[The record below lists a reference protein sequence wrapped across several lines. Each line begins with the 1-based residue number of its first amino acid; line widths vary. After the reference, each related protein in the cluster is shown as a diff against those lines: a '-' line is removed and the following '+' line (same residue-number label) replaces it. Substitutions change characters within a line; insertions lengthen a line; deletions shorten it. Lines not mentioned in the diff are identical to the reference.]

1 MANINDPRGFIP
13 YKKEGKLYKTRAYEK
28 TAGELIYTGDLLKRV
43 AAGTVSVYVV
53 GDAEPIVGVAAHY
66 SAAASTD
73 PINVYDDPEM
83 EFVCQIDATTAYAA
97 ADRGLNVDIKAT
109 PVPDTALNQS
119 GQVIDMATKAATATL
134 PLKVLDLAPA
144 INQEENSEAINAD
157 IIVKVNRSERG
168 NLATGI

>member
-13 YKKEGKLYKTRAYEK
+13 YKKEGKLYKARAYDK
-28 TAGELIYTGDLLKRV
+28 TASAVIYRGDLLKRI
-43 AAGTVSVYVV
+43 AAGTISVYVV
-53 GDAEPIVGVAAHY
+53 GDSEPIVGVAAHY

-73 PINVYDDPEM
+73 PIHVYDDPEM
-83 EFVCQIDATTAYAA
+83 EFICQVDATTAFAL
-97 ADRGLNVDIKAT
+97 ADRGLNVDILAT

-119 GQVIDMATKAATATL
+119 GQVIDMSTKATTATL

-144 INQEENSEAINAD
+144 INQEENSAAINAD